1 MTKRPKLRTVEN
13 ADRILALLSEG
24 HSLRE
29 IAGKLGFRENASLI
43 LNWVRDD
50 PDFRDQYVRA
60 REAGYL
66 LWADQLLAIS
76 DDPCLGPDGHVDNGA
91 VQRARLMSDNRK
103 WLLSRLLPRQFGDK
117 VTQEITGDANSP
129 LVTRIEL
136 VAVYPPARPEE
147 LQAQDGGDEATV
159 MPLRALPAR

>member
-1 MTKRPKLRTVEN
+1 MTKRPKLRTSEN
-13 ADRILALLSEG
+13 AENILALLSEG

-50 PDFRDQYVRA
+50 PDFRDQYMRA

-76 DDPCLGPDGHVDNGA
+76 DDPCLGPDGHVDHGA

-103 WLLSRLLPRQFGDK
+103 WLLSRLLPRQFGDR
-117 VTQEITGDANSP
+117 VTQELVGSSDAPVVS
-129 LVTRIEL
+129 RIEL
-136 VAVYPPARPEE
+136 IAVYPPARPEE
-147 LQAQDGGDEATV
+147 LLERDGAVE
-159 MPLRALPAR
+159 